1 MRWQKISLVITH
13 THPRN
18 QSFERPFRCFKI
30 YKKRSPGFRPLLPAP
45 PSLIRHPKIG
55 LRIYKTFQL
64 KLFCEMILEN
74 YSWSKQSFVTLKSS
88 ATGSGAYDFNEQFN
102 FPERW
107 GGAQAAEAGGW
118 CCGEAYQ
125 TGRRWAGGE
134 ASNFLDVDWEAE
146 YTNGKIWL
154 LPFNMTPL
162 FCSLI
167 VTQSFNTFSSHDGH
181 QMLAKS
187 APQKARNRDKD
198 KFLTKVLKSNN
209 NCVV

>member
-1 MRWQKISLVITH
+1 MVW
-13 THPRN
+13 
-18 QSFERPFRCFKI
+18 
-30 YKKRSPGFRPLLPAP
+30 
-45 PSLIRHPKIG
+45 
-55 LRIYKTFQL
+55 
-64 KLFCEMILEN
+64 
-74 YSWSKQSFVTLKSS
+74 
-88 ATGSGAYDFNEQFN
+88 
-102 FPERW
+102 
-107 GGAQAAEAGGW
+107 
-118 CCGEAYQ
+118 
-125 TGRRWAGGE
+125 GE

-198 KFLTKVLKSNN
+198 KFSTKVLKSNN